1 MESMKLFGTRC
12 QAVPNFEKGIVI
24 GLDISKDT
32 ITYRACRPEGATK
45 AFVVDQDMQGFRK
58 IEAALQQYKAQGYE
72 VWVGYEPTGAYSC
85 CIFDYLE
92 EQGWKVVQINPK
104 HTSRYNDIMDNVPGK
119 SDPRDPRGI
128 SGLIWQGCYRT
139 PLHLKGTYAELR
151 VASAE
156 WATLTREGT
165 RLRNQLHS
173 LMELWCPEMR
183 MVFKD
188 VLCKSARALAYKYSS
203 TDAIVSAGLSR
214 VKKVLHKASR
224 GTTAD
229 RAQTLLDVVCQS
241 KALRSGQKARHRS
254 ILNHLARLEMIEE
267 QKETLKA
274 DMEQMLSLLPES
286 RRLISVK
293 GIGVVI
299 SAIILGEC
307 GNIGDY
313 DEKQL
318 EKLLGLNLCEFS
330 SGKYKGKRKISK
342 CGRAAVR
349 YALCLAATRMA
360 GKGGIY
366 QDVAERMR
374 AGGKNFGQIR
384 IAVARKLLRLLHSLV
399 KNDEDFD
406 LQRFV
411 ARRRTGDDLLAHQ
424 DSQPLSAA

>member
-1 MESMKLFGTRC
+1 
-12 QAVPNFEKGIVI
+12 
-24 GLDISKDT
+24 
-32 ITYRACRPEGATK
+32 
-45 AFVVDQDMQGFRK
+45 
-58 IEAALQQYKAQGYE
+58 
-72 VWVGYEPTGAYSC
+72 
-85 CIFDYLE
+85 
-92 EQGWKVVQINPK
+92 
-104 HTSRYNDIMDNVPGK
+104 
-119 SDPRDPRGI
+119 
-128 SGLIWQGCYRT
+128 
-139 PLHLKGTYAELR
+139 
-151 VASAE
+151 
-156 WATLTREGT
+156 
-165 RLRNQLHS
+165 
-173 LMELWCPEMR
+173 MELWCPEMR